1 MVSVNAKEEEY
12 KHVELFGRPAL
23 FTNSRIDRGTVPEG
37 FHCYDLRGSDRDPG
51 KPTTVENRV
60 AVNHAGTVLTAEPIT
75 IPREGFRRLRGGLN
89 FLGECL
95 TLPEFCEKQNLRLP
109 PDDRKFIL
117 RPASSS
123 EAGLFF
129 ALPKGRDAEL
139 GTIGHMRID
148 FGGEG
153 KEFWHTWWPRGDE
166 ELNSPEF
173 KAELK
178 ELVNEL
184 KETGPL
190 KSLSAMS
197 GYCAGYGGQI
207 EGGGRQDYG
216 YIVETEHYCYCL
228 RCNPGPGD
236 YQAYLAAFDLRVQQR
251 MNMKQKTPA
260 QDCGLED
267 GIEDQTPEQGIT
279 MGGL

>member
-1 MVSVNAKEEEY
+1 LVSVNAREEEY
-12 KHVELFGRPAL
+12 EHVELFGRPAL

-75 IPREGFRRLRGGLN
+75 IPREGFRRLRGGR
-89 FLGECL
+89 
-95 TLPEFCEKQNLRLP
+95 QN
-109 PDDRKFIL
+109 
-117 RPASSS
+117 
-123 EAGLFF
+123 
-129 ALPKGRDAEL
+129 
-139 GTIGHMRID
+139 
-148 FGGEG
+148 
-153 KEFWHTWWPRGDE
+153 
-166 ELNSPEF
+166 
-173 KAELK
+173 
-178 ELVNEL
+178 
-184 KETGPL
+184 
-190 KSLSAMS
+190 
-197 GYCAGYGGQI
+197 
-207 EGGGRQDYG
+207 YG
-216 YIVETEHYCYCL
+216 YIVETEHYRYCL

-267 GIEDQTPEQGIT
+267 GIGDQTPEQGIT